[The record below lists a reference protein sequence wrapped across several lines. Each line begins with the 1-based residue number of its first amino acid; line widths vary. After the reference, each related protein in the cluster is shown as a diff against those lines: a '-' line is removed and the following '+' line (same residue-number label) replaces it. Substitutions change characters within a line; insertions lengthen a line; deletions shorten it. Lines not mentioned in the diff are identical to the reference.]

1 MNHNGNLLCQT
12 LLKRTG
18 TRILLVFLN
27 KSINLLLGKRSEYL
41 DIFLRIRVGN
51 IEPELI
57 ELIGGGVFRIEPNVA
72 ALGLSKLAAVG
83 LGDKR
88 AGECEHLAAIL
99 TTDKFGTGC
108 DISPLIRTA
117 KLKLAILGLI

>member
-18 TRILLVFLN
+18 TRILLVLLN
-27 KSINLLLGKRSEYL
+27 KSINLLLGKRSEDL
-41 DIFLRIRVGN
+41 DIFLRISVGN

-88 AGECEHLAAIL
+88 TGECEHLAAIL
-99 TTDKFGTGC
+99 AADKFGAGC
-108 DISPLIRTA
+108 DITPLI
-117 KLKLAILGLI
+117 